1 MIKNLRNVVKLGEL
15 FEACYGNITY
25 LYLTSRGN
33 VRGVRNIGGESFFY
47 LTEEKAKEQG
57 LFPEYTY
64 PLLSSSKYMKYF
76 TFNQEDWESIK
87 KQGKEAYVFIA
98 HKPLE
103 ELPEAVRKYI
113 SLGETEIKIQKG
125 KREGKP
131 VCETEASRARRE
143 HPEHFYGWYD
153 LGGVIKA
160 PIYVTYGSRYWMRF
174 VLSRFHAALDHRI
187 LSLIPKEGIS
197 FNKEELKALLAFLN
211 SSFSQLQAELKGRVA
226 GGVALLE
233 FDVKS
238 LSELL
243 TIDIRSL
250 PREQIKRLANLFDEL
265 EGEARKVGGADDAEN
280 VLGSDLVRRM
290 LNQQPK
296 AENPGLFNTAIRRID
311 EEVGKI
317 LGLSEFVEPLRNTV
331 LSLMERR
338 LARASEAKPESIKGK
353 EEPKIKPPKKVK
365 VEKREENKSLP
376 LERFFAQ

>member
-1 MIKNLRNVVKLGEL
+1 MPSQSSWLNVK
-15 FEACYGNITY
+15 
-25 LYLTSRGN
+25 
-33 VRGVRNIGGESFFY
+33 SFFY
-47 LTEEKAKEQG
+47 LTEEEAKEQG

-153 LGGVIKA
+153 LGGVIEA
-160 PIYVTYGSRYWMRF
+160 PIYVTYGSQYWVRF
-174 VLSRFHAALDHRI
+174 ILSRFSVALDHRI
-187 LSLIPKEGIS
+187 LSLLPKTQLDEDKI
-197 FNKEELKALLAFLN
+197 KALLAYLN
-211 SSFSQLQAELKGRVA
+211 SSFVQLQAELIGRST
-226 GGVALLE
+226 GGGMIEL
-233 FDVKS
+233 DVKP
-238 LSELL
+238 LSDLL
-243 TIDIRSL
+243 VIDVRSL
-250 PREQIKRLANLFDEL
+250 PQEDIRKLATLFDEL
-265 EGEARKVGGADDAEN
+265 EQHARRLGGADEAEN

-317 LGLSEFVEPLRNTV
+317 LGLSESVEPLRNTV

-365 VEKREENKSLP
+365 VEKRERNQSLP